1 MFVKASVLFTT
12 TPERSVQPSAMRA
25 QHAETADP
33 RNVNTGFAGRISVFA
48 EPSAAT
54 RAAGK
59 KGGEW
64 VYATH
69 DLAHGPDVLAC
80 IQQRMMS
87 GLLLFAQSMLMRH
100 YTWVLQLPYALAGIQ
115 L

>member
-1 MFVKASVLFTT
+1 VRL
-12 TPERSVQPSAMRA
+12 SATCAQRA
-25 QHAETADP
+25 EIADP
-33 RNVNTGFAGRISVFA
+33 CDIKVCGLAGRISVFA

-80 IQQRMMS
+80 IQQRMTS
-87 GLLLFAQSMLMRH
+87 GLLLFAQSMLMH
-100 YTWVLQLPYALAGIQ
+100 PYIWFLQVPHALAGIQ